1 MLTNFCD
8 AEPAQNLQCC
18 FLWELLLQVRCCSSP
33 GSNIAEDLGVDKLSA
48 RFPHLSGKQRIDL
61 QYKYVTQAMT
71 HILTSSSGV
80 TVAKESLGKLMGQ
93 VLDPTLHLGF
103 PDKALLCAAQ
113 DIATICTLPGAYDQD
128 GLSALEK
135 VLGKC
140 AAITSNGETE
150 HVPESNF
157 LGVLFKF
164 PAAGKAIIDSA
175 NAEVVVLQERAAF
188 QSKVVQVAGSLPAIA
203 VGDLGSALQE
213 AAELMR
219 NGQYVVLHESLH
231 EVAAGFQK
239 SVLNAVSRRSQHVL
253 EIWAGHMATLT
264 AAEAQTNIETAELSS
279 AMTLLAHIPMVSEGM
294 DTMCGNKA
302 DIDAALQAVR
312 KSVAFARKWCAA
324 WTSGHLFAVLT
335 GRVDSLTREACADL
349 HALGAFGDLSAG
361 LEACGENLKKFYD
374 EKVKASVEQAVTS
387 AVLGHAQRLQEWY
400 KVSVDYVRKI
410 QEDAGQDGQPDQ
422 VVVGPRSSQQ

>member
-1 MLTNFCD
+1 M
-8 AEPAQNLQCC
+8 
-18 FLWELLLQVRCCSSP
+18 
-33 GSNIAEDLGVDKLSA
+33 SA
-48 RFPHLSGKQRIDL
+48 RFPHLSGKQHIDL

-71 HILTSSSGV
+71 HILTSSSSGV
-80 TVAKESLGKLMGQ
+80 TLAKESLGKLMGQ
-93 VLDPTLHLGF
+93 VLDPMLHLAF
-103 PDKALLCAAQ
+103 PDKALLRAAQ
-113 DIATICTLPGAYDQD
+113 DVATICTLPGAYDQD

-140 AAITSNGETE
+140 AAITANSETE
-150 HVPESNF
+150 DVPESIF

-175 NAEVVVLQERAAF
+175 NAEVAVLKERAAF
-188 QSKVVQVAGSLPAIA
+188 QSKVVQVTGSLPAIA
-203 VGDLGSALQE
+203 AGDLGSALQE
-213 AAELMR
+213 AVELMR
-219 NGQYVVLHESLH
+219 NGQYVVLHESSP
-231 EVAAGFQK
+231 EVAEGLQTSILK
-239 SVLNAVSRRSQHVL
+239 AVSSRSQHVL

-264 AAEAQTNIETAELSS
+264 AAEARPNIETAELSS
-279 AMTLLAHIPMVSEGM
+279 ATTLLANIPLVSEGM
-294 DTMCGNKA
+294 YTACGNTA

-324 WTSGHLFAVLT
+324 WTSGHLVAVLL
-335 GRVDSLTREACADL
+335 GGVGSLTREVCADL
-349 HALGAFGDLSAG
+349 HALGAFGELSAG
-361 LEACGENLKKFYD
+361 LEVCRENLRKFYD